1 MSDFIRWQKNW
12 ALQIPHLDQQHMELV
27 EHINRIAG
35 LVASG
40 ASHSAVPPDTGRHR
54 SGQGNKGRCED
65 VPKHMRLICDHVEE
79 FIEQARAHFR
89 EEEAL
94 MLQVDYPG
102 YNQHKREHGILLA
115 ELVDL
120 AREVRQGAEQVGLGT
135 LTALKHWLI
144 VHIVTSDQAYAEHFH
159 RHEHTRQGTMAAR
172 QGRERPAP
180 PGWTAAGRSYARAS
194 GE

>member
-12 ALQIPHLDQQHMELV
+12 ALQIPHLDQQHLELA
-27 EHINRIAG
+27 EHINRIAD
-35 LVASG
+35 LVAGG
-40 ASHSAVPPDTGRHR
+40 ASHSTAPPESGRNR
-54 SGQGNKGRCED
+54 SGQSTNGRCED

-79 FIEQARAHFR
+79 FIERARAHFQ

-94 MLQVDYPG
+94 MHKLDYPG

-120 AREVRQGAEQVGLGT
+120 ARQVRQGAEQVGLGT
-135 LTALKHWLI
+135 LTALKRWLI
-144 VHIVTSDQAYAEHFH
+144 VHIVTSDQAFAEYFH
-159 RHEHTRQGTMAAR
+159 RHEHTRQGSMAAR
-172 QGRERPAP
+172 EGRERSAP
-180 PGWTAAGRSYARAS
+180 PAWTAAGRYYARAS